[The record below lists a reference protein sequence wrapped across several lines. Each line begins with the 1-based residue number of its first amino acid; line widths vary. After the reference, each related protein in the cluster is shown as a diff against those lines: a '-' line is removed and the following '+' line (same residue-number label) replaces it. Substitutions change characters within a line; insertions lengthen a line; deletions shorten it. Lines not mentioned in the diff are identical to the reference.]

1 MRVVKLP
8 ALGVDRRLRLPA
20 LGRVA
25 SISASLIATQAVTS
39 LLGFVYWT
47 LATREFSVGAVG
59 LAGAAVS
66 LMMLLGTLGM
76 LGLGTLLIAELPRVG
91 AAHRQ
96 LLLRTTLAVTAAA
109 SALLALV
116 VAGGVHLI
124 PAHNLR
130 PISSSPWTTLGF
142 VAGIALTGVTLVLD
156 QAVLALG
163 NGRLQL
169 ERNAVASTVK
179 IGALLA
185 LAHTGHGGGMAI
197 FLSWTIGNVVSLP
210 LIAWR
215 AARDARRTGDAR
227 RTREPAVDFT
237 LLRGLGRQAANHHL
251 LNLVLMAPMQLLSV
265 IVTIAI
271 SAEHNGYFSIV
282 QQVSGF
288 VFVLPYSIT
297 IGLFAAA
304 AGDQESI
311 VRRMRMTIPIGLAA
325 SLAADAVLLPA
336 GGLVLAVFGHS
347 YATAGVT
354 TLRIIVLAGLPFV
367 IKDHYVALRRV
378 QGRTGQAA
386 LICSVGAIVELAAA
400 ATGARLGG
408 TAGLSAAWVGALL
421 IEAALLVRPLWAAR
435 KDLPPLPAVEPN
447 DRAVLVPDA
456 RSGRSPATTAT
467 ATGVTPAIA
476 EPAVETLAG
485 GLT

>member
-1 MRVVKLP
+1 M
-8 ALGVDRRLRLPA
+8 GVDRRLRLPA

-47 LATREFSVGAVG
+47 LATREFSIGAVG

-76 LGLGTLLIAELPRVG
+76 LGLGTLLIAELPSVG
-91 AAHRQ
+91 PAHRQ
-96 LLLRTTLAVTAAA
+96 LLLRTTLAITAAA
-109 SALLALV
+109 STLLALV

-142 VAGIALTGVTLVLD
+142 VAGVALTGVTLVLD

-169 ERNAVASTVK
+169 ERNVVASTVK

-197 FLSWTIGNVVSLP
+197 FLSWTIGNVASLP

-215 AARDARRTGDAR
+215 GARDAG
-227 RTREPAVDFT
+227 RTRGPAIDLT
-237 LLRGLGRQAANHHL
+237 LLRGLGRRAASHHV

-265 IVTIAI
+265 IVTITI

-297 IGLFAAA
+297 IALFAAA
-304 AGDQESI
+304 AGDQETVI
-311 VRRMRMTIPIGLAA
+311 RRMRMTIPIGLAA

-354 TLRIIVLAGLPFV
+354 TLRIVVLAGLPFV

-378 QGRTGQAA
+378 QGRTGRAA
-386 LICSVGAIVELAAA
+386 IICSVGAVVELAAA
-400 ATGARLGG
+400 ATGAQLGG

-421 IEAALLVRPLWAAR
+421 IEAALLVRPLWAAH
-435 KDLPPLPAVEPN
+435 KALPPL
-447 DRAVLVPDA
+447 
-456 RSGRSPATTAT
+456 S
-467 ATGVTPAIA
+467 
-476 EPAVETLAG
+476 
-485 GLT
+485 